1 MDPQIRGALLDVFN
15 RGRQLSYTPYNPYQ
29 FATVAPMSPF
39 QQQGMQATVDAA
51 NAGVGQREMQDAI
64 NAARDVAQYRPGN
77 LRGMDV
83 TAQGPIDAVDAGK
96 ATGMQRASA
105 GRLGTRFTPGT
116 ASVGSVDTSINAGD
130 VSASPISA
138 AYGVDPARINQAQAL
153 DRFKGSI
160 SGGAGDRITGAI
172 TAPTVG
178 TITSPTIRAGDKVNF
193 NEITETIAAPNAP
206 TINAPTVQA
215 GDRVSADQ
223 VNAGSFAD
231 TNIDPYMSRFQTG
244 VIDAALGD
252 IERQRKIQ
260 QNQNKAAAVAGG
272 AFGGDRQAILEAET
286 NRAALEQSAR
296 TAAQLR
302 QSGFESAARLAEAD
316 LARQTDAARA
326 NQQANL
332 QAGLANQA
340 TGLDASKS
348 TGQLGLQG
356 QIAQAEIG
364 MRGALSAQD
373 ANLRR
378 QLANQQSSLQA
389 DLANQATGLD
399 ASKAGGQLGLQAQ
412 TTAAQLGLQ
421 GALAAQ
427 DANLRRQLANQQ
439 VSVGD
444 AERAMQASSTMAANQ
459 LQNRQQELQRRMS
472 NVAQANEMNRANLN
486 ARMQQQQL
494 RQGALTANQD
504 AALRAQLAN
513 QQTALAEGQAAN
525 QGRLQTQALG
535 AQASRANQDARFQA
549 QQLGAQQARANQ
561 QAALQASLANQ
572 QNQRLYGF
580 QNQDAALQAQL
591 ANQRT
596 ALEQARLDQARRFQN
611 QDASFQRQLAQQNL
625 GLQGAAQRLA
635 GAQQLAGLGQDM
647 RGLRF
652 ADAAALQGVGD
663 TQRQFAQQLLDDQYR
678 RFQEA
683 QNYPFRMFDV
693 LRSGA
698 GMLPNPTMTSS
709 RGRNTSLGLPVG

>member
-1 MDPQIRGALLDVFN
+1 MSFGKSNQSSSQEMDPQIRGALLDVFN

-51 NAGVGQREMQDAI
+51 NAGVGRREMQEAI
-64 NAARDVAQYRPGN
+64 NAARGVAQYRPGN

-83 TAQGPIDAVDAGK
+83 TAQGPIDAVDADK

-160 SGGAGDRITGAI
+160 SGGAGDRITGPI
-172 TAPTVG
+172 TAPTAG
-178 TITSPTIRAGDKVNF
+178 TIT
-193 NEITETIAAPNAP
+193 AP
-206 TINAPTVQA
+206 TIQA
-215 GDRVSADQ
+215 GDTVTEDT
-223 VNAGSFAD
+223 VTAGSFAD
-231 TNIDPYMSRFQTG
+231 TNIDPYMSQYQTG

-326 NQQANL
+326 NQQA
-332 QAGLANQA
+332 A
-340 TGLDASKS
+340 
-348 TGQLGLQG
+348 
-356 QIAQAEIG
+356 
-364 MRGALSAQD
+364 
-373 ANLRR
+373 
-378 QLANQQSSLQA
+378 LQA

-412 TTAAQLGLQ
+412 TTSAQLGLQ

-427 DANLRRQLANQQ
+427 DADLRRRLANQQ

-525 QGRLQTQALG
+525 QGRLQSQALG

-596 ALEQARLDQARRFQN
+596 ALDQARLDQARRIQN

-647 RGLRF
+647 RGLAF

-698 GMLPNPTMTSS
+698 GMLPNPTMTSQS
-709 RGRNTSLGLPVG
+709 GRSTNIGI

>member
-1 MDPQIRGALLDVFN
+1 MSFGKSNQSSSQTMDPQIKGALLDVFN
-15 RGRQLSYTPYNPYQ
+15 RGRQLSYMPYNPYQ
-29 FATVAPMSPF
+29 AATVAPMSPF

-51 NAGVGQREMQDAI
+51 NAGLGRGEMQDAI
-64 NAARDVAQYRPGN
+64 NASRGVAQYQPGQ

-83 TAQGPIDAVDAGK
+83 RQQGPIDAVDAGS
-96 ATGMQRASA
+96 AAGMQRASA
-105 GRLGTRFTPGT
+105 MRLGTNFTPGT
-116 ASVGSVDTSINAGD
+116 ASVGTINTSINAGD
-130 VSASPISA
+130 VSASPIST

-153 DRFKGSI
+153 GQFKTGITQPNISAGQAVQEDR
-160 SGGAGDRITGAI
+160 
-172 TAPTVG
+172 
-178 TITSPTIRAGDKVNF
+178 
-193 NEITETIAAPNAP
+193 
-206 TINAPTVQA
+206 
-215 GDRVSADQ
+215 
-223 VNAGSFAD
+223 VNAGSFAN
-231 TNIDPYMSRFQTG
+231 TNIDPYMSKYQTG

-260 QNQNKAAAVAGG
+260 QNQNKASAVAGG
-272 AFGGDRQAILEAET
+272 AFGGDRQAILEGET

-326 NQQANL
+326 NQQA
-332 QAGLANQA
+332 A
-340 TGLDASKS
+340 
-348 TGQLGLQG
+348 
-356 QIAQAEIG
+356 
-364 MRGALSAQD
+364 
-373 ANLRR
+373 
-378 QLANQQSSLQA
+378 LQA

-399 ASKAGGQLGLQAQ
+399 ASKTAGALGLQAQ
-412 TTAAQLGLQ
+412 TSRAQLGLQ
-421 GALAAQ
+421 
-427 DANLRRQLANQQ
+427 D
-439 VSVGD
+439 
-444 AERAMQASSTMAANQ
+444 
-459 LQNRQQELQRRMS
+459 RQQELQRRTT
-472 NVAQANEMNRANLN
+472 NAAQANEMNRANLN
-486 ARMQQQQL
+486 ARMQEQQL
-494 RQGALTANQD
+494 RQRALMANQD
-504 AALRAQLAN
+504 AGLQAQLAN

-535 AQASRANQDARFQA
+535 AQASRANQDAGLQA

-561 QAALQASLANQ
+561 QADLQASLANQ
-572 QNQRLYGF
+572 QNRRLYGF

-596 ALEQARLDQARRFQN
+596 ALDQARLDQARRIQN

-635 GAQQLAGLGQDM
+635 GARQLAGLGQDM
-647 RGLRF
+647 RGLQF

>member
-1 MDPQIRGALLDVFN
+1 MSFGKSNQSSSQEMDPQIKGALLDVFN

-51 NAGVGQREMQDAI
+51 NAGLGRGEMQDAI
-64 NAARDVAQYRPGN
+64 NAARGVAQYRPGQ

-83 TAQGPIDAVDAGK
+83 RQQGPIDAVDAGD
-96 ATGMQRASA
+96 AAGMQRASA
-105 GRLGTRFTPGT
+105 MRLGTNFTPGT
-116 ASVGSVDTSINAGD
+116 ASVGTVSTSIDAGD
-130 VSASPISA
+130 VSASPISTG
-138 AYGVDPARINQAQAL
+138 YGVDPARINQAQAL

-172 TAPTVG
+172 TAPTAG
-178 TITSPTIRAGDKVNF
+178 TIT
-193 NEITETIAAPNAP
+193 AP
-206 TINAPTVQA
+206 TIQA
-215 GDRVSADQ
+215 GDTVTEDT
-223 VNAGSFAD
+223 VTAGRFAD

-326 NQQANL
+326 NQQA
-332 QAGLANQA
+332 A
-340 TGLDASKS
+340 
-348 TGQLGLQG
+348 
-356 QIAQAEIG
+356 
-364 MRGALSAQD
+364 
-373 ANLRR
+373 
-378 QLANQQSSLQA
+378 LQA

-412 TTAAQLGLQ
+412 TTSAQLGLQ

-444 AERAMQASSTMAANQ
+444 AERAMQASSTMAANR

-486 ARMQQQQL
+486 ARMQEQQL
-494 RQGALTANQD
+494 RQRALTANQD
-504 AALRAQLAN
+504 AGLQAQLAN

-535 AQASRANQDARFQA
+535 AQASRANQDAGLQA

-561 QAALQASLANQ
+561 QAFLQASLANQ
-572 QNQRLYGF
+572 QNRRLYGF

-596 ALEQARLDQARRFQN
+596 ALDQARLDQARRIQN

-647 RGLRF
+647 RGLAF

-709 RGRNTSLGLPVG
+709 SGRSTNLGI